1 MRPVVERKQNVEAVA
16 RGAGVLLP
24 ATLVGTVLILAN
36 EMLINGVLSTAE
48 YGVYTTCK
56 RVLQIGFLI
65 AYLGLENAVIR
76 FVSRGHSDNDP
87 AASAGAWR
95 LAQGWSL
102 AAGLL
107 LGAALWVY
115 AEPIGAFFDSDPSPV
130 LPGALRLL
138 ALAVPLASVRMMAAS
153 ASQGLLVMWPKALI
167 MQIAW
172 PLAFMAGVAGLTLV
186 GERGLSGVLLAYD
199 VSMALGAVLAVAT
212 LFRLQPSMAS
222 PSTRGTGSSRELLG
236 FAAPLLAYTMVHAL
250 YVWLDQLMLARL
262 DGMEAAGIYGPVAIL
277 APLFAVGVTALNGIF
292 APMIASLHHQGQQ
305 DELGSLYRTV
315 ARWSLV
321 LAVPIC
327 LGAYVVPEAV
337 IGIFPNGR
345 LEAVPALQVLAVAYV
360 PVVTAGGVNYMLMM
374 SGHQR
379 YVLYNGVPAVLAN
392 LGLSAWLIPSMGPT
406 GAAIANGSALLLNA
420 ALAVVQIRWHL
431 DIHPFSR
438 SMLKPLIA
446 AVPAGLAGWGTGLAL
461 ATLPSL
467 LIVALVGLVIAVI
480 YGGTLVLLGV
490 DDDDR
495 VVIDAVRN
503 KLPARFRR

>member
-1 MRPVVERKQNVEAVA
+1 MRPVVERKQNVKAVA

-24 ATLVGTVLILAN
+24 ATLAGTVLILLN
-36 EMLINGVLSTAE
+36 EMLINGVLSTVE

-56 RVLQIGFLI
+56 RVLQIGFLM

-76 FVSRGHSDNDP
+76 FVSQGHSDESDG
-87 AASAGAWR
+87 ATSGAWR
-95 LAQGWSL
+95 TAQAWSL
-102 AAGLL
+102 AAGIG
-107 LGAALWVY
+107 LGALLWGF

-130 LPGALRLL
+130 LPTALRVL
-138 ALAVPLASVRMMAAS
+138 ALALPLASIRMLSAS

-167 MQIAW
+167 LQIAW
-172 PLAFMAGVAGLTLV
+172 PLGFMVGVGALTV
-186 GERGLSGVLLAYD
+186 WGGRGLDGVLWAY
-199 VSMALGAVLAVAT
+199 VGSMALGAALAVLT
-212 LFRLQPSMAS
+212 LVRLRPSMVD
-222 PSTRGTGSSRELLG
+222 PRVRGTVASRELLL
-236 FAAPLLAYTMVHAL
+236 FSAPLLAYTMVHAL

-292 APMIASLHHQGQQ
+292 APMIASLHHQGQRQ
-305 DELGSLYRTV
+305 ELGSLYRTV

-327 LGAYVVPEAV
+327 LGAFVVPEAV

-345 LEAVPALQVLAVAYV
+345 LEAVPALRVLAVAYV

-379 YVLYNGVPAVLAN
+379 YVLYNGIPAVIAN
-392 LGLSAWLIPSMGPT
+392 LGLSAWLIPSWGPT
-406 GAAIANGSALLLNA
+406 GAAVANGAALLLNG
-420 ALAVVQIRWHL
+420 ALALVQIRWHL

-438 SMLKPLIA
+438 SMVRPLVA
-446 AVPAGLAGWGTGLAL
+446 AAPAGAVGWGASLVLQG
-461 ATLPSL
+461 LPSL
-467 LIVALVGLVIAVI
+467 VVVAGVGVVIAVV
-480 YGGTLVLLGV
+480 YGFALAAMGL
-490 DDDDR
+490 DDDDQ
-495 VVIDAVRN
+495 VVLDALKN